1 MINFY
6 HEVPTIYSAASRDFQ
21 YLSWLINIVLNSV
34 KHNVDDMYNLPNT
47 KSDPRLTELL
57 ALTLGFRVRRNY
69 DQDQLLALV
78 EILPSIL
85 KCKGTEKA
93 LDLAATALLK
103 SSGIQGVFRVQ
114 ASKGQLELILPKELV
129 DITLFIDLLPYIAP
143 AGMTCKITRKT
154 MVIDPTHT
162 EIEYY
167 DTLTADWTDDLMITK
182 DNKVSGLSTMFDLD
196 DKNFALTNFTTDT
209 ANNQVIN
216 NGLLNNTVIPAL
228 DRAVYEQYPVQ
239 SLHTQDQESEE

>member
-1 MINFY
+1 
-6 HEVPTIYSAASRDFQ
+6 
-21 YLSWLINIVLNSV
+21 
-34 KHNVDDMYNLPNT
+34 MYNLPNT

-93 LDLAATALLK
+93 LNLAATALLK

-129 DITLFIDLLPYIAP
+129 DITLFVDLLPYIAP

-154 MVIDPTHT
+154 MIIDPVNT

-167 DTLTADWTDDLMITK
+167 DTLTADWTDDLMITN
-182 DNKVSGLSTMFDLD
+182 DNKVGGLSTMFDLD
-196 DKNFALTNFTTDT
+196 DRNFALTNFTTDT
-209 ANNQVIN
+209 ADNQVIN
-216 NGLLNNTVIPAL
+216 NGLLDNTVIPAL
-228 DRAVYEQYPVQ
+228 DRAIYEQYPVQ
-239 SLHTQDQESEE
+239 SLRTQDQESEE